1 MDTSPILKRNAQRY
15 GNQDIVIRENPK
27 YEPLEM
33 GPVAFIP
40 HMNNHIAAIYPY
52 IQQNNM
58 PYFVLNQWP
67 RNFEP
72 HNVYN

>member
-1 MDTSPILKRNAQRY
+1 M
-15 GNQDIVIRENPK
+15 RENPK

-40 HMNNHIAAIYPY
+40 HMNNQLAAIYPY

-72 HNVYN
+72 PNVYN